1 VTLDKNLDE
10 LVKQLK
16 TGTYIQQPYREV
28 FIRKNENEKRRLG
41 LLSVGDKI
49 VQTAVV
55 LIITPIIER
64 GFLNVSYAYRNN
76 KGPVKA
82 INKVKHLITNEKFC
96 WLVCCDIDNFFDT
109 IPHDAL
115 FRKLSSYLK
124 SPGITELIN
133 MFIKMGSVNTQYKWK
148 ESRRGIQQGAV
159 VSPLLA
165 NFYLYPLDKLMVD
178 NGYGYVRYADDF
190 VIFGHTENEAQ
201 KALVEATNVLTP
213 QLGLSLN
220 IGVKII

>member
-1 VTLDKNLDE
+1 MNDPLFESLCNKELLYTAWVRVKEKDTAGGIDFQSVQEYAVTLDKNLDE

-16 TGTYIQQPYREV
+16 SGTYIQQPYMEV
-28 FIRKNENEKRRLG
+28 FIHKNENEKRRLG
-41 LLSVGDKI
+41 LLTVGDKI
-49 VQTAVV
+49 VQTAVA

-82 INKVKHLITNEKFC
+82 INKVKHLITNERFC
-96 WLVCCDIDNFFDT
+96 WFVCCDIHNFFDT

-133 MFIKMGSVNTQYKWK
+133 LFVKMGSVN
-148 ESRRGIQQGAV
+148 
-159 VSPLLA
+159 
-165 NFYLYPLDKLMVD
+165 
-178 NGYGYVRYADDF
+178 
-190 VIFGHTENEAQ
+190 
-201 KALVEATNVLTP
+201 
-213 QLGLSLN
+213 
-220 IGVKII
+220 